1 MTLTQEREKLDFLK
15 YEGPTDPTVQGSFGN
30 LFKWKGFTLNLFI
43 TYSFG
48 NVVRLDPVFAGKYT
62 DLTSMTKE
70 FKDRWMVPMTSLH
83 ERSCY
88 LEQDAI

>member
-1 MTLTQEREKLDFLK
+1 MTLTSRKREKLDFLK

-70 FKDRWMVPMTSLH
+70 FKDRWMVPMTSSARTFLL
-83 ERSCY
+83 S
-88 LEQDAI
+88 